1 MPDNPH
7 LTNQQS
13 RHIGG
18 KRTEHPGPRSRC
30 YPALH
35 QSVRV
40 QNTSSRLVCAAGTLI
55 RQFDLSWRLERSPGT
70 SSTPIIPL
78 NESSPVRSLGV
89 GPPAR
94 CCASCQIDDSITPI
108 HGNAFGVRSREFGK
122 VCLIDHQYSTSGVV
136 GRRRVKLRQREVY
149 PASTK
154 VASKSYR
161 DETTRL

>member
-1 MPDNPH
+1 MLPRTPPISSSSKRSSSKHFIPTSLCCRDLDPPIRPI
-7 LTNQQS
+7 LAPRTLS
-13 RHIGG
+13 WHIFNAYNY
-18 KRTEHPGPRSRC
+18 S
-30 YPALH
+30 
-35 QSVRV
+35 QRV
-40 QNTSSRLVCAAGTLI
+40 QSGKKSWGRTSGALLRV
-55 RQFDLSWRLERSPGT
+55 
-70 SSTPIIPL
+70 
-78 NESSPVRSLGV
+78 LG
-89 GPPAR
+89 R
-94 CCASCQIDDSITPI
+94 QIDDSITPI